1 MSRTQYYKKFR
12 ATGLS
17 FGKNNLSQEELENK
31 TDLRINKCTKDSW
44 KIFIN
49 LKKIKSSQRTKD
61 ILTPNNYPKNPNLIP
76 VINNLSIIKNNKAPT
91 FQQNQKE
98 IMRFIKKKKMKR
110 NNELNN
116 LYNSMLINESKLFRN
131 NLYVTQ
137 SEFKKFNSQSN
148 SNKKD
153 ILSPSNKITRNIYNN
168 NPKNDIT
175 GATSYDYFKN
185 NFDNEGDSLINNET
199 HYLIKSTRKKL
210 PFPSIHKSKS
220 IVDIKK
226 KDKTRLDNMMNK
238 NMFKDL
244 FRNNSDFSR
253 IRMEINEAIFNE
265 LKYKDDMSKLGKKMI
280 KFNMIRKIQ
289 NNKVKKFMSKEEYN
303 TDLRYDKLIK
313 LKEIIEKV
321 YMSYAEK
328 MNDYLEFLSNKSR
341 QLMEVTTLYDK
352 QIKEIDDDLEIII
365 VEIVKN
371 QIRLEYLVKRR
382 NFLLLIKQKFRNPP
396 SYYDE
401 ILIRNSKILLVGDAI
416 YDLKITKLI
425 KDKNVMQFN
434 ISYLEVKEKIKQNN
448 LNMDNILKKSTNED
462 EDEEGNKPLFSN
474 VDEFIQLYKNLENK
488 NLIYLKEEEI
498 SRKQI
503 NNLKEQYENET
514 LVCKDIFMETEIKSK
529 EKELEKLVKRN
540 EILERTYNYYQ
551 QNIKKRS
558 NNKKNIGYKN
568 NNGYSKEKISSIEIN
583 NMKKYYEQ
591 LKKFKYDGLLLLH
604 KLIELVKNLFNIKY
618 NKNHYYSELFQDKK
632 INEILNLNLKKYNSD
647 KIQLINSYIIN
658 LISKYEIICKY
669 ILNKNHL
676 YSLDEKNEK
685 FIKEKKAELIS
696 LKKKQNSDDLIKII
710 KEKKK
715 MEIKKIIEK
724 SSKSIAYIPSKIF
737 LGENNITRN
746 KILKNIQQKIMN
758 ENKNNFL
765 EYEFNS
771 FVKYKD
777 EY

>member
-17 FGKNNLSQEELENK
+17 FGQNNLSQEELENK

-185 NFDNEGDSLINNET
+185 NFDNGGDSLINNET

-425 KDKNVMQFN
+425 KDKNVMQFSN
-434 ISYLEVKEKIKQNN
+434 SYLEVKEKIKQNN

-529 EKELEKLVKRN
+529 EKELEKLVKKN

-604 KLIELVKNLFNIKY
+604 KLIELVKNLFLIKY

-715 MEIKKIIEK
+715 IEIKKIIEK

>member
-185 NFDNEGDSLINNET
+185 NFDNGGDSLINNET

-220 IVDIKK
+220 ILDIKK

-529 EKELEKLVKRN
+529 EKELEKLVKKN

-715 MEIKKIIEK
+715 IEIKKIIEK

>member
-31 TDLRINKCTKDSW
+31 TDLRINKCKKDSW

-185 NFDNEGDSLINNET
+185 NFDNGGDSLINNET

-226 KDKTRLDNMMNK
+226 KDKARLDNMMNK

-529 EKELEKLVKRN
+529 EKELEKLVKKN

-604 KLIELVKNLFNIKY
+604 KLIELVKNLFLIKY

-685 FIKEKKAELIS
+685 FIKEKKGELIS

>member
-185 NFDNEGDSLINNET
+185 NFDNGGDSLINNET

-529 EKELEKLVKRN
+529 EKELEKLVKKN

-604 KLIELVKNLFNIKY
+604 KLIELVKNLFLIKY

-715 MEIKKIIEK
+715 IEIKKIIEK

>member
-185 NFDNEGDSLINNET
+185 NFDNGGDSLINNET

-529 EKELEKLVKRN
+529 EKELEKLVKKN

>member
-529 EKELEKLVKRN
+529 EKELEKLVKKN

>member
-1 MSRTQYYKKFR
+1 
-12 ATGLS
+12 
-17 FGKNNLSQEELENK
+17 
-31 TDLRINKCTKDSW
+31 
-44 KIFIN
+44 
-49 LKKIKSSQRTKD
+49 
-61 ILTPNNYPKNPNLIP
+61 
-76 VINNLSIIKNNKAPT
+76 
-91 FQQNQKE
+91 
-98 IMRFIKKKKMKR
+98 MKR

-185 NFDNEGDSLINNET
+185 NFDNGGDSLINNET

-529 EKELEKLVKRN
+529 EKELEKLVKKN

>member
-1 MSRTQYYKKFR
+1 
-12 ATGLS
+12 
-17 FGKNNLSQEELENK
+17 
-31 TDLRINKCTKDSW
+31 
-44 KIFIN
+44 
-49 LKKIKSSQRTKD
+49 
-61 ILTPNNYPKNPNLIP
+61 
-76 VINNLSIIKNNKAPT
+76 
-91 FQQNQKE
+91 
-98 IMRFIKKKKMKR
+98 MKR

-185 NFDNEGDSLINNET
+185 NFDNGGDSLINNET

-244 FRNNSDFSR
+244 FCNNSDFSR

-529 EKELEKLVKRN
+529 EKELEKLVKKN

-604 KLIELVKNLFNIKY
+604 KLIELVKNLFNIIY

>member
-17 FGKNNLSQEELENK
+17 FGNNNLSQEELENK

-185 NFDNEGDSLINNET
+185 NFDNGGDSLINNET

-529 EKELEKLVKRN
+529 EKELEKLVKKN

-604 KLIELVKNLFNIKY
+604 KLIELVKNLFLIKY

>member
-185 NFDNEGDSLINNET
+185 NFDNGGDSLINNET

-210 PFPSIHKSKS
+210 PFSSIHKSKS

-265 LKYKDDMSKLGKKMI
+265 LKYKDDISKLGKKMI

-529 EKELEKLVKRN
+529 EKELEKLVKKN

-604 KLIELVKNLFNIKY
+604 KLIELVKNLFLIKY

-715 MEIKKIIEK
+715 IEIKKIIEK

>member
-1 MSRTQYYKKFR
+1 MIIS
-12 ATGLS
+12 
-17 FGKNNLSQEELENK
+17 
-31 TDLRINKCTKDSW
+31 
-44 KIFIN
+44 KI
-49 LKKIKSSQRTKD
+49 
-61 ILTPNNYPKNPNLIP
+61 IL
-76 VINNLSIIKNNKAPT
+76 II
-91 FQQNQKE
+91 
-98 IMRFIKKKKMKR
+98 
-110 NNELNN
+110 
-116 LYNSMLINESKLFRN
+116 
-131 NLYVTQ
+131 
-137 SEFKKFNSQSN
+137 
-148 SNKKD
+148 
-153 ILSPSNKITRNIYNN
+153 
-168 NPKNDIT
+168 
-175 GATSYDYFKN
+175 
-185 NFDNEGDSLINNET
+185 NET

-529 EKELEKLVKRN
+529 EKELEKLVKKN

-715 MEIKKIIEK
+715 IEIKKIIEK

>member
-17 FGKNNLSQEELENK
+17 FGQNNLSQEELENK

-185 NFDNEGDSLINNET
+185 NFDNGGDSLINNET

-289 NNKVKKFMSKEEYN
+289 NNKVKKFMSKKEYN

-529 EKELEKLVKRN
+529 EKELEKLVKKN

-604 KLIELVKNLFNIKY
+604 KLIELVKNLFLIKY

-715 MEIKKIIEK
+715 IEIKKIIEK

>member
-185 NFDNEGDSLINNET
+185 NFDNGGDSLINNET

-529 EKELEKLVKRN
+529 EKELEKLVKKN

-715 MEIKKIIEK
+715 IEIKKIIEK

>member
-31 TDLRINKCTKDSW
+31 TDLRINKRTKDSW

-185 NFDNEGDSLINNET
+185 NFDNGGDSLINNET

-341 QLMEVTTLYDK
+341 QLTEVTTLYDK

-529 EKELEKLVKRN
+529 EKELEKLVKKN

>member
-185 NFDNEGDSLINNET
+185 NFDNGGDSLINNET

-321 YMSYAEK
+321 Y
-328 MNDYLEFLSNKSR
+328 
-341 QLMEVTTLYDK
+341 
-352 QIKEIDDDLEIII
+352 
-365 VEIVKN
+365 
-371 QIRLEYLVKRR
+371 
-382 NFLLLIKQKFRNPP
+382 
-396 SYYDE
+396 
-401 ILIRNSKILLVGDAI
+401 
-416 YDLKITKLI
+416 
-425 KDKNVMQFN
+425 
-434 ISYLEVKEKIKQNN
+434 
-448 LNMDNILKKSTNED
+448 ILK
-462 EDEEGNKPLFSN
+462 
-474 VDEFIQLYKNLENK
+474 
-488 NLIYLKEEEI
+488 
-498 SRKQI
+498 
-503 NNLKEQYENET
+503 
-514 LVCKDIFMETEIKSK
+514 
-529 EKELEKLVKRN
+529 
-540 EILERTYNYYQ
+540 
-551 QNIKKRS
+551 
-558 NNKKNIGYKN
+558 
-568 NNGYSKEKISSIEIN
+568 
-583 NMKKYYEQ
+583 
-591 LKKFKYDGLLLLH
+591 
-604 KLIELVKNLFNIKY
+604 
-618 NKNHYYSELFQDKK
+618 
-632 INEILNLNLKKYNSD
+632 
-647 KIQLINSYIIN
+647 
-658 LISKYEIICKY
+658 
-669 ILNKNHL
+669 
-676 YSLDEKNEK
+676 
-685 FIKEKKAELIS
+685 
-696 LKKKQNSDDLIKII
+696 
-710 KEKKK
+710 
-715 MEIKKIIEK
+715 
-724 SSKSIAYIPSKIF
+724 
-737 LGENNITRN
+737 
-746 KILKNIQQKIMN
+746 
-758 ENKNNFL
+758 
-765 EYEFNS
+765 
-771 FVKYKD
+771 
-777 EY
+777 

>member
-1 MSRTQYYKKFR
+1 MSRTQYYKKFP

-185 NFDNEGDSLINNET
+185 NFDNGGDSLINNET

-289 NNKVKKFMSKEEYN
+289 NNKVKKFMSKKEYN

-529 EKELEKLVKRN
+529 EKELEKLVKKN

-604 KLIELVKNLFNIKY
+604 KLIELVKNLFLIKY

-715 MEIKKIIEK
+715 IEIKKIIEK

>member
-17 FGKNNLSQEELENK
+17 FGKNNSSQEELENK

-185 NFDNEGDSLINNET
+185 NFDNGGDSLINNET

-529 EKELEKLVKRN
+529 EKELEKLVKKN

-604 KLIELVKNLFNIKY
+604 KLIELVKNLFLIKY

-685 FIKEKKAELIS
+685 FIKEKKGELIS

-715 MEIKKIIEK
+715 IEIKKIIEK

>member
-185 NFDNEGDSLINNET
+185 NFDNGGDSLINNET

-220 IVDIKK
+220 ILDIKK

-529 EKELEKLVKRN
+529 EKELEKLVKKN

>member
-17 FGKNNLSQEELENK
+17 FGNNNLSQEELENK

-185 NFDNEGDSLINNET
+185 NFDNGGDSLINNET

-226 KDKTRLDNMMNK
+226 KDKTRLDNMINK

-529 EKELEKLVKRN
+529 EKELEKLVKKN

-568 NNGYSKEKISSIEIN
+568 KIGYSKEKISSIEIN

-685 FIKEKKAELIS
+685 FIKEKKGELIS

-715 MEIKKIIEK
+715 IEIKKIIEK

>member
-185 NFDNEGDSLINNET
+185 NFDNGGDSLINNET

-529 EKELEKLVKRN
+529 EKELEKLVKKN

-685 FIKEKKAELIS
+685 FIKEKKGELIS

-715 MEIKKIIEK
+715 IEIKKIIEK

>member
-17 FGKNNLSQEELENK
+17 FGQNNLSQEELENK

-185 NFDNEGDSLINNET
+185 NFDNGGDSLINNET

-529 EKELEKLVKRN
+529 EKELEKLVKKN

-715 MEIKKIIEK
+715 IEIKKIIEK